1 MPDGSVRPSQRG
13 SRTLASDISDIRYSR
28 WFSANLSGAD
38 LRFSGPERR
47 APAQRGVVLAL
58 LASIAA
64 LGLPSTAVAGGLD
77 LHFEQF
83 IDKNPDTRN
92 EIENSSYKQLMREV
106 SMALG
111 PRMAGPAAS
120 GGSLGIEASYEVS
133 AVGTNSTADYWAK
146 AASTPQSIVT
156 TQQVRV
162 RKGLPYS
169 MQVGGVVTS
178 LGNSNLTAI
187 GVELGVN
194 VTDGYKNIPDIV
206 LRPSIH
212 TVLGNSQIDMFI
224 VGLDLA
230 VSKSF
235 GIGGIVS
242 LQPWVAYSPAF
253 THVNTHQVTVYSDD
267 KAIRPVIVRLAPL
280 GDTSHIA
287 EAISQRAAIGV
298 RVVVTRVQ
306 IGAEFL
312 RSFSESL
319 SMFTGK
325 IGVTF

>member
-1 MPDGSVRPSQRG
+1 MLMSAMRLHFSLL
-13 SRTLASDISDIRYSR
+13 TL
-28 WFSANLSGAD
+28 
-38 LRFSGPERR
+38 
-47 APAQRGVVLAL
+47 PATRRGVSLAL
-58 LASIAA
+58 LCVF
-64 LGLPSTAVAGGLD
+64 GLPAQAFAGGLD
-77 LHFEQF
+77 LHFDKF
-83 IDKNPDTRN
+83 IDPKADTRN
-92 EIENSSYKQLMREV
+92 EIENTSYKQLMREV
-106 SMALG
+106 GMAMG

-120 GGSLGIEASYEVS
+120 GGPLGIEASYEVS
-133 AVGTNSTADYWAK
+133 GVGTNSTSDYWK
-146 AASTPQSIVT
+146 QAAATPESIVT

-178 LGNSNLTAI
+178 MSNSSLTAI
-187 GVELGVN
+187 GIELGVN
-194 VTDGYKNIPDIV
+194 VTDGYKNIPDI
-206 LRPSIH
+206 LIRPSIH

-235 GIGGIVS
+235 GIGGVLA
-242 LQPWVAYSPAF
+242 LQPWVSYSPSF
-253 THVNTHQVTVYSDD
+253 THVNTHQVTLYETPQS
-267 KAIRPVIVRLAPL
+267 IHPIVARLAPL
-280 GDTSHIA
+280 GDSSHISD
-287 EAISQRAAIGV
+287 AISQRAAIGL

-306 IGAEFL
+306 VGAEFM